1 MPIKYFWLY
10 IFIVFLDSAGNA
22 LKYLA
27 WHEPQFKARSCW
39 FCKANINIVKRQY
52 IIYS

>member
-10 IFIVFLDSAGNA
+10 VFLVFLDSAGNA
-22 LKYLA
+22 LKYLD
-27 WHEPQFKARSCW
+27 FCMNLSSKCW
-39 FCKANINIVKRQY
+39 LCKANVNIVKQQY